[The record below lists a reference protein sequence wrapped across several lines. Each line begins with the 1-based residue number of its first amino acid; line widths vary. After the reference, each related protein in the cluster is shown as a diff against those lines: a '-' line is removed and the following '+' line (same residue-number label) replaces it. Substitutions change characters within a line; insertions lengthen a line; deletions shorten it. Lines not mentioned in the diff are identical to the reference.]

1 MNSPVELLPMT
12 KRDNHYEAAF
22 EAYLRAERVPYVAV
36 DESRRSLSAGK
47 SLKSLD
53 FIVSPAAVGSAP
65 PQSWLVDVKG
75 RRFPSGGLAAG
86 RTGQYWKNWTTRDE
100 LRSLSAWEEIFGRQF
115 TSLLV
120 FAYNVV
126 GDRAPLPPEELF
138 AFRGGLYGFV
148 GIRLD
153 HYASRAQTLSPQWD
167 TVYLPTAQF
176 RALACGTRAFF
187 HPALHS
193 ASA

>member
-1 MNSPVELLPMT
+1 MT

-22 EAYLRAERVPYVAV
+22 EAYLRAEQAPYVAV
-36 DESRRSLSAGK
+36 DESRRSLSGGR

-53 FIVSPAAVGSAP
+53 FIVSPAASNGERP
-65 PQSWLVDVKG
+65 RSWLVDVKG
-75 RRFPSGGLAAG
+75 RRFPSGGMTAG

-100 LRSLSAWEEIFGRQF
+100 LRSLAAWEEIFGKQF
-115 TSLLV
+115 MSLLV

-126 GDRAPLPPEELF
+126 GDRAPLPPDELF

-153 HYASRAQTLSPQWD
+153 HYASHAQTLSPKWD

-176 RALACGTRAFF
+176 RALACGTRTFF
-187 HPALHS
+187 RPAIRS